1 MAREGRRGT
10 PRGGDERDH
19 DHHHDQDRHEDHDRD
34 EKSGDDP
41 ARHAAIIARRWLGS
55 VAPTAELYARARQQW
70 LALPGATVRPAAE
83 VQLPPQPPA
92 APPKPDNGAG
102 AP

>member
-1 MAREGRRGT
+1 MAPKGRHGP
-10 PRGGDERDH
+10 PRDGDERDQNNDRHH
-19 DHHHDQDRHEDHDRD
+19 DHHHDHDRG
-34 EKSGDDP
+34 EESGDDP

-83 VQLPPQPPA
+83 VQLPSRPA
-92 APPKPDNGAG
+92 AASPNSDDGEGAL
-102 AP
+102 

>member
-1 MAREGRRGT
+1 MATKGRHGP
-10 PRGGDERDH
+10 PRDGDEHDQNKDRHH
-19 DHHHDQDRHEDHDRD
+19 DHHHDHDRG
-34 EKSGDDP
+34 EESGDDP

-83 VQLPPQPPA
+83 VQLPSRPA
-92 APPKPDNGAG
+92 AAG
-102 AP
+102 PNSDDGEGGL